1 MASLSAKRS
10 YEDDDSTLNV
20 KERKKH
26 HTDLYLTYDVL
37 RLVFKYLNWV
47 DLLNASMVCRSWL
60 EVANDEKRTRG
71 GPTTLINSGKKYIK
85 VIEKLRD
92 KPALGLV
99 FKGLHKRS
107 IRQDCLCQVLPQSCE
122 IVTLSTFGILIE
134 NAEMERVLQK
144 RVYAFLPEI
153 PDVTMKVITI
163 ASRDDFTQYYQ
174 QMRLAFVKYET
185 NRSKCLLLFCNQ
197 AGRALAQRTARIL
210 QLCNGKVR
218 PSVWGGVVKDL
229 YVCNS
234 KNLSHDER
242 CFSYAFCVGIIIVGE
257 IDSWSIVMDD
267 SCNTKELVEQKLE
280 SFKNDISL
288 RKHSIGYMFAC
299 CERGTNMF
307 NERDVESTI
316 FKKLF
321 PEVPL
326 VGCFGDG
333 EFGENTISSKSLNY
347 TEDYWYHERS
357 TVFLIITYGQKLT

>member
-10 YEDDDSTLNV
+10 YEDDDSILNV
-20 KERKKH
+20 KEKRKD
-26 HTDLYLTYDVL
+26 TDSYLTYDIL
-37 RLVFKYLNWV
+37 RLVFKYLNWI
-47 DLLNASMVCRSWL
+47 DLMHASMVCRSWL

-71 GPTTLINSGKKYIK
+71 GPFSLINNGKRCFK
-85 VIEKLRD
+85 VIEKLRS
-92 KPALGLV
+92 KPALGFV
-99 FKGLHKRS
+99 FKGTLKRS
-107 IRQDCLCQVLPQSCE
+107 IRQDCLCRFLPQSCE

-134 NAEMERVLQK
+134 KAEIERAFHK

-163 ASRDDFTQYYQ
+163 VSQEDVAQYYQ
-174 QMRLAFVKYET
+174 QMRLSFIRHKI
-185 NRSKCLLLFCNQ
+185 NDSKCLLLFCNQ
-197 AGRALAQRTARIL
+197 AGRALAERTARML
-210 QLCNGKVR
+210 QLSNRRIR

-229 YVCNS
+229 YVCSS
-234 KNLSHDER
+234 KNLNHDER
-242 CFSYAFCVGIIIVGE
+242 CFSYAFCVGIIIIGA

-267 SCNTKELVEQKLE
+267 SCNTKELVERKLK
-280 SFKNDISL
+280 SFKNNISL

-307 NERDVESTI
+307 NERNVESTI

-321 PEVPL
+321 PGVPL

-333 EFGENTISSKSLNY
+333 EFGENTISSRSLNC
-347 TEDYWYHERS
+347 TDEYWYHERS

>member
-1 MASLSAKRS
+1 MESLTAKRS
-10 YEDDDSTLNV
+10 YEDDDNTLNI

-26 HTDLYLTYDVL
+26 HIDLYLTYDVL
-37 RLVFKYLNWV
+37 RLVFEYLNWM

-71 GPTTLINSGKKYIK
+71 GPANLINNGKKYAR
-85 VIEKLRD
+85 VIRKLRD

-107 IRQDCLCQVLPQSCE
+107 IRQDCLCQVLPQNCDT
-122 IVTLSTFGILIE
+122 VTLSTFGILFE
-134 NAEMERVLQK
+134 NTEMEEVFQK
-144 RVYAFLPEI
+144 RIYAFLPEI
-153 PDVTMKVITI
+153 PDVTTKII
-163 ASRDDFTQYYQ
+163 SIISRNDFTQYYQ
-174 QMRLAFVKYET
+174 QMRLAFVKRET

-210 QLCNGKVR
+210 QLCNESVR
-218 PSVWGGVVKDL
+218 PAVWGGVVKDL
-229 YVCNS
+229 YVCNA
-234 KNLSHDER
+234 KNLNHDER
-242 CFSYAFCVGIIIVGE
+242 CFSYAFCVGIIIVGA
-257 IDSWSIVMDD
+257 IDSWSIVMDN

-280 SFKNDISL
+280 SFKNHISL

-299 CERGTNMF
+299 CERGKKMF
-307 NERDVESTI
+307 KESNVESTI

-321 PEVPL
+321 PKVPL

-333 EFGENTISSKSLNY
+333 EFGENTTSSKKINY
-347 TEDYWYHERS
+347 SEDHWYHERS